1 MTKPDLSIVIV
12 SWNVRDSLL
21 RCLAALPAAIEPCD
35 WEAIIIDNASSDGSA
50 EEVQRCFPEMRVIA
64 NAHNRLYTAAANQG
78 LAAASGRHL
87 LLLNPDT
94 LPRPSS
100 LAHLV
105 RYADHHVE
113 AGLLGPRILDL
124 QNHDDLRTARHYPT
138 AWSEM
143 LIWSGLTMRFPH
155 HPLLAANLRPTYDR
169 SQTGPVPLLSGA
181 CLLLSEHLTPDLR
194 RLQPTFPMYGED
206 VDLSRRIQDAG
217 YQTILV
223 AKAIVIHAGAES
235 SRQAPMRTALL
246 AVDGANRYL
255 RVWQGRGAARRHRLG
270 MAMVAVGKWLGFSLL
285 GLMGREAHPAR
296 QRQLHSALLR
306 WAWCGRLEVYPDP
319 LSGAPPRFSMSA
331 PTKKL

>member
-1 MTKPDLSIVIV
+1 MTTPDLSIIIV
-12 SWNVRDSLL
+12 SWNVRDFLL
-21 RCLAALPAAIEPCD
+21 RCLEALPAAAEPFT
-35 WEAIIIDNASSDGSA
+35 WETIVVDNASSDGSA
-50 EEVQRCFPEMRVIA
+50 AEVQRRFPKVRVIA
-64 NAHNRLYTAAANQG
+64 NTHNRLYTAAANQG

-105 RYADHHVE
+105 RYADHHAE

-143 LIWSGLTMRFPH
+143 LVWSGLTMRFPH

-181 CLLLSEHLTPDLR
+181 CLLLSEHLTPNLR
-194 RLQPTFPMYGED
+194 HLQPNFPMYGED
-206 VDLSRRIQDAG
+206 VDLSRRIQAAG
-217 YQTILV
+217 YQTVLV
-223 AKAIVIHAGAES
+223 AEAIVVHAGAES
-235 SRQAPMRTALL
+235 SRQIPQRTALL

-255 RVWQGRGAARRHRLG
+255 RLWQGRGAARRHRLG
-270 MAMVAVGKWLGFSLL
+270 MAAVAVGKWLSFSLL
-285 GLMGREAHPAR
+285 GLMGSEAHPTR

-306 WAWCGRLEVYPDP
+306 WAWRGRLEVYPDHT
-319 LSGAPPRFSMSA
+319 SSVPPSLLDVR
-331 PTKKL
+331 TD